1 MGHAAEA
8 VGSGATRVCS
18 RAAPPGEGAA
28 SPGKVQILAISS
40 ISLWQRH
47 VCKYIF
53 KGGFCF
59 KNLNE
64 QVCRVVLMRGV
75 RTGLRSYPGPCDLQL
90 PTTWLL
96 GADQESAARVLRQV
110 STSSGGFS
118 GLAGPVSY
126 HPLWVCRTRPK
137 MLILT
142 VLYKIEYS
150 LQKQEPF
157 FKS

>member
-1 MGHAAEA
+1 MAVWPWCAEATGPRAWQGSVGHAAEA

-40 ISLWQRH
+40 ISLWQRN

-75 RTGLRSYPGPCDLQL
+75 GTGLRSYPGPCDLQL

-110 STSSGGFS
+110 STSSGR
-118 GLAGPVSY
+118 LLRPCRAGVVP
-126 HPLWVCRTRPK
+126 PLVGMTGH
-137 MLILT
+137 
-142 VLYKIEYS
+142 VLRC
-150 LQKQEPF
+150 
-157 FKS
+157 